1 MEDKGTEDIQ
11 NELLKLLSKKPLE
24 FDKILTLSNE
34 LVKLDP
40 DFQRFFVDAKTLIH
54 LGRDSI
60 KDHTTALLELVK
72 NSYDADAKNVDI
84 EIYSITNDLIR
95 IADNGFGMTKDE
107 LQNNWLRIGFS
118 AKRVSKISQSGRRKT
133 GEKGIGRIS
142 TDRLGGSLE
151 IRTKSKDD
159 KLVGISLNWDDFDVE
174 GKNISDIKV
183 KIIEPKEI
191 NLPTI
196 NGEIAKTGTEIII
209 SKQRQ
214 PWSKKNIENLYTELS
229 SLTPPFE
236 NVTDF
241 EISLINDIEPNVS
254 KEIDANYLNAA
265 EIEVEVFYD
274 GKDPKI
280 IYTYKDKYNKKE
292 IVESVDW
299 RNIITKSSLDKDDS
313 NLTDRLRCGP
323 VTLKL
328 YFFLREALSV
338 KDTDFN
344 LTDLRA
350 FIDNNQ
356 GIKIYRDRIVVKP
369 YGFPS
374 SQFGYDWLNLAERK
388 AQNPAGISR
397 SEDYRITPNQLV
409 GATFISRDSNILL
422 SDSAAREGLVESEA
436 FYDLKYLV
444 LGSINMLESYRAKL
458 LPQIK
463 ESKKVNTS
471 NNADT
476 EKIIRALSGIES
488 DLSDI
493 NIEIEESKDI
503 DEDVK
508 EKVQKS
514 LNNLTKTSKKV
525 EKTITELLNWNRT
538 LSGLATIGISSA
550 VFGHETEGSITQF
563 KGSTATAKLLLQRKT
578 PDLDAVVSELDKAI
592 KHSRKVAAWGAYALT
607 RVQKEKRSKKNINIQ
622 RTLETVIT
630 ELNPAFTASSI
641 SINFI
646 GENFVS
652 WTYQMDIETILI
664 NLLTNSYTATTQ
676 KSGERKIIVSLI
688 REDVKKTKTKTTR
701 GYSIIVSDSGPGV
714 SKEFSHRVF
723 EPLFSTKISPT
734 QGSKSI
740 GTGLGLTVVNSIV
753 RDLNGK
759 ISFDIDPILKGAR
772 FKVWLPLEKK
782 RDE

>member
-1 MEDKGTEDIQ
+1 MADKNIDDIQ
-11 NELLKLLSKKPLE
+11 KQLLELLSKKPPE
-24 FDKILTLSNE
+24 FDKFLALSNDFA
-34 LVKLDP
+34 KLDP

-84 EIYSITNDLIR
+84 EIYSKTADLIR
-95 IADNGFGMTKDE
+95 IADNGFGMTEDE
-107 LQNNWLRIGFS
+107 LKNNWLRIGFS
-118 AKRVSKISQSGRRKT
+118 AKRKSKTSVSGRRKT

-142 TDRLGGSLE
+142 TDRLGAKLE
-151 IRTKSKDD
+151 IRTKSEDD
-159 KLVGISLNWDDFDVE
+159 KLTGLSLNWDDFDVE

-183 KIIEPKEI
+183 KLIEPIEI
-191 NLPTI
+191 NLPRLD
-196 NGEIAKTGTEIII
+196 GKIARTGTEILITN
-209 SKQRQ
+209 QRQ
-214 PWSKKNIENLYTELS
+214 PWSKKNVENLYTELS

-236 NVTDF
+236 NVSDF
-241 EISLINDIEPNVS
+241 NINLINDVEPNVS
-254 KEIDANYLNAA
+254 KVIDANYLNAA
-265 EIEVEVFYD
+265 EIEVEVYYD
-274 GKDPKI
+274 GKDPNI
-280 IYTYKDKYNKKE
+280 VYTYKDKYNKKE
-292 IVESVDW
+292 IVETVDW
-299 RNIITKSSLDKDDS
+299 RNIITKSGFDKDE
-313 NLTDRLRCGP
+313 NLTDKLRCGP

-328 YFFLREALSV
+328 YFFLREAASI
-338 KDTDFN
+338 KDTDFK
-344 LTDLRA
+344 LRDLRE

-374 SQFGYDWLNLAERK
+374 SQFGYDWLELADRK
-388 AQNPAGISR
+388 ARNPAGISR
-397 SEDYRITPNQLV
+397 SEDYRVTPNQLV

-436 FYDLKYLV
+436 FYDLKYFV

-463 ESKKVNTS
+463 KAKKAKTS

-476 EKIIRALSGIES
+476 EKIIKALSGIES
-488 DLSDI
+488 DLSEIKIEIDESSDI
-493 NIEIEESKDI
+493 NEV
-503 DEDVK
+503 VK
-508 EKVQKS
+508 EKVQKN
-514 LNNLTKTSKKV
+514 LNNLSKTTQKV

-563 KGSTATAKLLLQRKT
+563 KGSTATAKLLLKRKT
-578 PDLDAVVSELDKAI
+578 PDLEAVMSELDKAI

-607 RVQKEKRSKKNINIQ
+607 RVQKEKRSKKNINIK

-630 ELNPAFTASSI
+630 ELNPAFKATSI
-641 SINFI
+641 DISFI
-646 GENFVS
+646 GDNLVS

-664 NLLTNSYTATTQ
+664 NLLTNSYTAVTQ
-676 KSGERKIIVSLI
+676 KPGQRKVIVTLV
-688 REDVKKTKTKTTR
+688 REDIKKSKTKLIK
-701 GYSIIVSDSGPGV
+701 GYSIIVADSGPGV

-723 EPLFSTKISPT
+723 EPLFSTKINPT
-734 QGSKSI
+734 TGSKSI

-753 RDLNGK
+753 RDLNGT
-759 ISFDIDPILKGAR
+759 ITFDKDPILKGAR

-782 RDE
+782 NNE